1 MELLEPLINMGLD
14 EKEAE
19 IYLTLL
25 HLNKATAY
33 YVALKSNFKR
43 TTTYAILDGLVSKGF
58 VLKIPNEKKTLY
70 MAKSPRECF
79 QEIKE
84 KISDIEY
91 FLPKLMAIQKT
102 DEKDDAVSYYEGMDQ
117 IKKVYASL
125 LGEVAGKEC
134 VGFYGHLKNAP
145 QALEKFTKDLDKD
158 YVLQKIRRRVIITDT
173 ESTKGY
179 IENAARVGAVA
190 KALPE
195 RLYDSNVSLEVFKNK
210 TIIFS
215 HSDLK
220 ATMIE
225 DEDVAKVMKQLF
237 EIAWET
243 KQENPQNNSYLA

>member
-14 EKEAE
+14 EKEAQ

-33 YVALKSNFKR
+33 YVALKSNLKR

-58 VLKIPNEKKTLY
+58 VLKIPSEKKTLY

-84 KISDIEY
+84 KISDIES

-117 IKKVYASL
+117 IKKAYQEL
-125 LGEVAGKEC
+125 LGQVSGKEC
-134 VGFYGHLKNAP
+134 FGFYGHLKNTP
-145 QALEKFTKDLDKD
+145 QVLEKFTKDLDKD
-158 YVLQKIRRRVIITDT
+158 YILQKIKRRVIITDT
-173 ESTKGY
+173 ESTMEY
-179 IENAARVGAVA
+179 IKNAANIGVVV
-190 KALPE
+190 KPLPE
-195 RLYDSNVSLEVFKNK
+195 KLYDSNVSLEVFKNK
-210 TIIFS
+210 TLIFS

-220 ATMIE
+220 ATVIE
-225 DEDVAKVMKQLF
+225 NEDVAKVMKQLF
-237 EIAWET
+237 EIVWET
-243 KQENPQNNSYLA
+243 KQENPLNNSYLA

>member
-1 MELLEPLINMGLD
+1 MELLESLINMGLD
-14 EKEAE
+14 EKEAQV
-19 IYLTLL
+19 YLALL
-25 HLNKATAY
+25 HLNRATAY
-33 YVALKSNFKR
+33 YVALKSNLKR

-70 MAKSPRECF
+70 IAKSPRECF

-84 KISDIEY
+84 KISDTED

-102 DEKDDAVSYYEGMDQ
+102 DEKSDTVSYYEGMDQ

-125 LGEVAGKEC
+125 LGEVSGKEC
-134 VGFYGHLKNAP
+134 IGFYGHLKNAP
-145 QALEKFTKDLDKD
+145 QILEKFTKELDRD
-158 YVLQKIRRRVIITDT
+158 YILQKIKRRVIITDT
-173 ESTKGY
+173 ESTKKY
-179 IENAARVGAVA
+179 FENATRIGVVA

-195 RLYDSNVSLEVFKNK
+195 RSYDSNVSLEVFKNK

-220 ATMIE
+220 ATVIE
-225 DEDVAKVMKQLF
+225 NADVAKVMKQLF

-243 KQENPQNNSYLA
+243 KQGSSLNNSYLA